1 MLFSFAIFILTAM
14 LLAKLF
20 EKLHMPPLLG
30 MLFTGILLG
39 SYSKEYFINEKGL
52 YFLNSFFISDK
63 ILDVSNE
70 LRTLGLIIILIR
82 AGLGIDREVL
92 KKIGK
97 IAIKMAS
104 LPCLFEG
111 FTVMIA
117 GHFILGYSFPV
128 AGCLGFIL
136 AAVSPAVVV
145 PEMLSLKERG
155 LGK

>member
-1 MLFSFAIFILTAM
+1 MLFSFAVFILTAM

-39 SYSKEYFINEKGL
+39 SYSKDYFINEKGFI
-52 YFLNSFFISDK
+52 FLNSFFISDK

-82 AGLGIDREVL
+82 AGLGINKDVL
-92 KKIGK
+92 RKIGK
-97 IAIKMAS
+97 VAVKMAS

-117 GHFILGYSFPV
+117 THLILGYSL
-128 AGCLGFIL
+128 AISGCLGLLWAGQFDH
-136 AAVSPAVVV
+136 
-145 PEMLSLKERG
+145 
-155 LGK
+155 